1 MPKIVKLNDIAKK
14 QGFKLGDD
22 VLRIGGYDMIDE
34 LDFLFYD
41 NERKFSVDILRDDK
55 PKTIHVHKKDGQSLG
70 LEFDIDMKPVVC
82 KNHCIFCFVDQLPKN
97 MRPSLT

>member
-41 NERKFSVDILRDDK
+41 N
-55 PKTIHVHKKDGQSLG
+55 
-70 LEFDIDMKPVVC
+70 
-82 KNHCIFCFVDQLPKN
+82 
-97 MRPSLT
+97 